1 MVADAALV
9 SKHNVQATVFSD
21 GKPVT
26 DDAQFISISVS
37 KELNRI
43 PRARIV
49 FDDGEIDRQDFPVS
63 NRKLFRPG
71 AKITINAGYGKEQKQ
86 VFDGIVVRLS
96 VKLTHGNYSRLVVE
110 CRDRAVAMTAG
121 RSNANF
127 VDATDSEVMSQL
139 VGKYSE
145 AGLKASIHATTY
157 KHRELVQYYCTDWD
171 FLMSRA
177 EMAGQIVNVEA
188 GEVKTAVPESG
199 KPVLNV
205 GWGSGLMELHS
216 DVDARTQYA
225 SVKTVS
231 WDMQTQAVVTG
242 SSTPVAV
249 CRQGDL
255 DADTLAKGIGNRE
268 FLLQTT
274 TLGDKALLDDWAKSQ
289 QTKAALAR
297 LRGRVKFAGSAEVFP
312 GCTLELE
319 GVGKRFS
326 GPVYVSA
333 IRHEIAAGNW
343 VTEAEYGMS
352 PAWFTERDDVM
363 AAAAAGATP
372 GVAGLQIGIVKK
384 LDEDPDGEF
393 RIQVEVP
400 VMQAETA
407 GVWARL
413 ASFYGSKGFGARFVP
428 EVGDEVVLGYFNQD
442 PASPVVLGSL
452 YSAAR
457 KPPFVEGGQK
467 SFDAKNLKKGLLTS
481 KELAMEFDED
491 ELSIRLATP
500 GENSVVLS
508 DDKKSILLTD
518 SKGNTVEM
526 GESGIA
532 LTSKSDIV
540 IDAKGSVTIKGSGG
554 VDVGTQAANTAIKGL
569 RVDIN

>member
-37 KELNRI
+37 KALNRI

-63 NRKLFRPG
+63 NRTLFRPG

-139 VGKYSE
+139 VGKHSE
-145 AGLKASIHATTY
+145 AGLKAGIHTTTY

-199 KPVLNV
+199 KPVLTV

-242 SSTPVAV
+242 SSKPVAV

-352 PAWFTERDDVM
+352 PAWFTEREDVM
-363 AAAAAGATP
+363 ATAAAGATP

-413 ASFYGSKGFGARFVP
+413 ASFYGSQGFGARFVP

-457 KPPFVEGGQK
+457 KPPFVEGGQNC
-467 SFDAKNLKKGLLTS
+467 FDAKNLKKGLLTS

-500 GENSVVLS
+500 GENSIVLS

-526 GESGIA
+526 SESGIA